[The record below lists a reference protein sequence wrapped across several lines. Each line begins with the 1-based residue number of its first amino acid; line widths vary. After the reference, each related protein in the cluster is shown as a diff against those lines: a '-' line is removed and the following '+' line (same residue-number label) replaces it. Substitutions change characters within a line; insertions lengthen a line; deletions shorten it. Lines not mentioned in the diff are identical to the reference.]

1 MDTELEQTKMN
12 IIEKADLFASTAH
25 AAIGQKRKYTN
36 VDYIVHPRRVSKI
49 VADNGGTDDMIAAAL
64 LHDVLEDT
72 QVTGELIAE
81 VFGWKIHKLVV
92 ELTDISKPEDGNRA
106 KRKAMDAK
114 KLSKVSKEAQ
124 IIKLADLID
133 NSDDIEANDPSFAKV
148 FLKEKADLI
157 KTMTKVHD
165 HALYHV
171 AVGVVNRG

>member
-12 IIEKADLFASTAH
+12 IIEKADLFASVAH
-25 AAIGQKRKYTN
+25 AAIGQKRKYTK

-49 VADNGGTDDMIAAAL
+49 VAEHGGTDDMIAAAL

-72 QVTGELIAE
+72 QVTSDLIAE

-114 KLSKVSKEAQ
+114 KLGKVSREAQ
-124 IIKLADLID
+124 VIKLADLID

-148 FLKEKADLI
+148 FLKEKAHLI

-171 AVGVVNRG
+171 AVGVVNGG